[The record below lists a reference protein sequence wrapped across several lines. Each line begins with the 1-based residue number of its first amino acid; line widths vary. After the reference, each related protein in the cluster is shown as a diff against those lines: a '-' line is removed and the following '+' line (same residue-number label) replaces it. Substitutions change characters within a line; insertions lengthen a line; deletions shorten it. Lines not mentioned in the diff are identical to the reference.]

1 MHFCA
6 NFKEIE
12 MGCRL
17 FVKNMQIKNISDVVE
32 LPKNPGNPL

>member
-12 MGCRL
+12 MGRRF
-17 FVKNMQIKNISDVVE
+17 FVKNIQIKNISDIIK

>member
-12 MGCRL
+12 MGRRF
-17 FVKNMQIKNISDVVE
+17 FVKNVQIKNISDIVK

>member
-12 MGCRL
+12 MGRRF
-17 FVKNMQIKNISDVVE
+17 FVKNMQIKNISDIVE
-32 LPKNPGNPL
+32 LRKNPGNPL